1 MKIKNIE
8 IKIPMKEILLGTE
21 KVLVKQYLP
30 TKEKSDILDAI
41 KEFCFQEELI
51 DQPKIDALFNAF
63 VVLNYTD
70 IEFDSREVS
79 DLLNF
84 YDYMEV
90 NNYILP
96 IIDAIPE
103 IEYNALIGYYGSTID
118 DFNKF
123 KVSALAAF
131 ASVVKFGPELM
142 EKIGELSKEIDMDAI
157 KLVAEI
163 SEKMN

>member
-1 MKIKNIE
+1 MKLTNIE
-8 IKIPMKEILLGTE
+8 FKIPTKEILLGSE

-30 TKEKSDILDAI
+30 AKEKSDILDAI
-41 KEFCFQEELI
+41 KEFCFQEEII

-63 VVLNYTD
+63 VVLNYTN

-79 DLLNF
+79 ELLSF

-96 IIDAIPE
+96 IIDVIPE

-123 KVSALAAF
+123 KISALATF
-131 ASVVKFGPELM
+131 ANVVKFGPVLM
-142 EKIGELSKEIDMDAI
+142 EKIGEISKEIDVDAI
-157 KLVAEI
+157 KLIADI
-163 SEKMN
+163 SAKMN